1 MKRHLASLL
10 LAAVF
15 EACSSHSHPIALGA
29 PALEGITFAVDTA
42 PELTPQ
48 GPGPVRP
55 LGVRVS
61 WAGTRGRID
70 VLSRPVRPVMKLGDV
85 TVGPSVAMPGDYY
98 LFDSTGFVLV
108 RPAKKQYSIL
118 EISDAAFN
126 YEGRR
131 DGWPAFFQFA
141 PTPVDTIA
149 AADATSEHR
158 GEHRI
163 YWHVDVA
170 KDTVC
175 TLGGCSVEE
184 LARGRTTIADAP
196 VAELIVARW
205 FGPAQALGQI
215 AGGVSRLLD
224 KPIRVTTVSPLTGIH
239 RIRDLRA
246 LSMSR
251 ASLTVPSHFVE
262 APWPGLP
269 SSPKSEG
276 ADRGAKWRTLPKSR

>member
-1 MKRHLASLL
+1 MRSVLIPLIGL
-10 LAAVF
+10 GI
-15 EACSSHSHPIALGA
+15 ACSPRSHPILA
-29 PALEGITFAVDTA
+29 PDAAAIQGITFAVDTTS
-42 PELTPQ
+42 EVTLQ

-55 LGVRVS
+55 LGIRVT
-61 WAGTRGRID
+61 WAGSRGRID
-70 VLSRPVRPVMKLGDV
+70 VLNRPVRPVMRIGDV
-85 TVGPSVAMPGDYY
+85 TVGRSEAMPGDYY

-108 RPAKKQYSIL
+108 RPAIRQYSAL
-118 EISDAAFN
+118 RISDAAFN
-126 YEGRR
+126 YEGKR
-131 DGWPAFFQFA
+131 DGWPAFFPFA
-141 PTPVDTIA
+141 PTTIDTVRTESMTIL
-149 AADATSEHR
+149 DH

-175 TLGGCSVEE
+175 TVGGCSVEE

-205 FGPAQALGQI
+205 FGPAQALGEI

-246 LSMSR
+246 MSVSR
-251 ASLTVPSHFVE
+251 ASLTVPSDFVE

-269 SSPKSEG
+269 SPASEG

>member
-1 MKRHLASLL
+1 M
-10 LAAVF
+10 
-15 EACSSHSHPIALGA
+15 
-29 PALEGITFAVDTA
+29 
-42 PELTPQ
+42 
-48 GPGPVRP
+48 
-55 LGVRVS
+55 
-61 WAGTRGRID
+61 RI
-70 VLSRPVRPVMKLGDV
+70 GDV
-85 TVGPSVAMPGDYY
+85 TVGRSEAMPGDYY

-108 RPAKKQYSIL
+108 RPAMRQYSAL
-118 EISDAAFN
+118 RISDAAFN
-126 YEGRR
+126 YEGKR
-131 DGWPAFFQFA
+131 DGWPAFFPFA
-141 PTPVDTIA
+141 PTTIDTVRTESMTIP
-149 AADATSEHR
+149 DH

-175 TLGGCSVEE
+175 TVGGCSVEE

-205 FGPAQALGQI
+205 FGPAQALGEI

-246 LSMSR
+246 MSVSR
-251 ASLTVPSHFVE
+251 ASLTVPWDFVE

-269 SSPKSEG
+269 SSPASEG

>member
-1 MKRHLASLL
+1 MRLASIVLSGVSVL
-10 LAAVF
+10 FPLAPDAH
-15 EACSSHSHPIALGA
+15 AQGSDLQGIA
-29 PALEGITFAVDTA
+29 FAVDTT

-55 LGVRVS
+55 LGLQVT

-70 VLSRPVRPVMKLGDV
+70 ILTRPVRPVIKVGDV
-85 TVGPSVAMPGDYY
+85 TVGPSPAVPGDYY
-98 LFDSTGFVLV
+98 LFDSTGFALV
-108 RPAKKQYSIL
+108 RPATKQYSIL
-118 EISDAAFN
+118 QISDAAFN

-141 PTPVDTIA
+141 PTRVDTVP
-149 AADATSEHR
+149 ADSVATREH

-175 TLGGCSVEE
+175 ALGGCSVEE

-205 FGPAQALGQI
+205 FGPAQALAEI
-215 AGGVSRLLD
+215 PGGISRLLD
-224 KPIRVTTVSPLTGIH
+224 KPIRVATVSPITGVH
-239 RIRDLRA
+239 RLRDLRPA
-246 LSMSR
+246 SVSR
-251 ASLTVPSHFVE
+251 ASLTVPPAFVE
-262 APWPGLP
+262 APWPGFP
-269 SSPKSEG
+269 SSSANRG
-276 ADRGAKWRTLPKSR
+276 VVRGAKWRAPPTSR